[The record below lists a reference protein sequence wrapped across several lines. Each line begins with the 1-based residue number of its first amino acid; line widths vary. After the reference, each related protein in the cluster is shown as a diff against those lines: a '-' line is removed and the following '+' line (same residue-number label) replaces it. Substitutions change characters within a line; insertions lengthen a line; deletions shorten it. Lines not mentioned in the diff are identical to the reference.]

1 MKKIVIAIMML
12 ILPCMVLTGCN
23 SKPSPVAIRAVW
35 WWSSNLEEEVVD
47 EYLNF
52 ASDNGINSIYY
63 CSS

>member
-1 MKKIVIAIMML
+1 MKKIVITILML

-47 EYLNF
+47 DITMILVF
-52 ASDNGINSIYY
+52 LD
-63 CSS
+63 